1 MRRLTIGLVVLS
13 MLFPAAYA
21 VAGNPS
27 YITNKPVELTG
38 TFGIGTGYDA
48 NDKVERYYY
57 IKLDHP
63 INVKDTDFGADESN
77 VTKIQLA
84 PGFYQSLHNFK
95 GKRVVVK
102 GELFHS
108 FTAHH
113 HTKIL
118 LAVDK
123 RKDFRLANSH

>member
-1 MRRLTIGLVVLS
+1 MRRFIIRLVVLLMS
-13 MLFPAAYA
+13 FSAACA
-21 VAGNPS
+21 LAGNPS
-27 YITNKPVELTG
+27 YITNKPVEFTG

-63 INVKDTDFGADESN
+63 IDVKDSDFGDESN

-84 PGFYQSLHNFK
+84 PYFDQSLHDFK

-102 GELFHS
+102 GSLYHS
-108 FTAHH
+108 HSAHH
-113 HTKIL
+113 HTRIL
-118 LAVDK
+118 TAVE
-123 RKDFRLANSH
+123 RREDFRLAGSH

>member
-1 MRRLTIGLVVLS
+1 MRRFFIGFVVLT
-13 MLFPAAYA
+13 MLLPVAC
-21 VAGNPS
+21 VQAGNPT
-27 YITNKPVELTG
+27 YITNKPVEFTG

-63 INVKDTDFGADESN
+63 INVKDTDFGLNESN

-84 PGFYQSLHNFK
+84 PYFDQSLHNFK

-118 LAVDK
+118 MAVDK
-123 RKDFRLANSH
+123 RKDFLLEKSR